1 MANYE
6 VDPSCLEK
14 YRPLGTRIDS
24 FEGKTY
30 VSLVA
35 FMFDKTRIV
44 GLPIPGHT
52 KFEEVNLR
60 FYVTP
65 EDDPS
70 VRAVT
75 FIREVVPRRAIAL
88 VANGL
93 FGERYDARPMSHAF
107 SGKEYRYRWG
117 RGLKDQFAASVSTSC
132 ELPPAGSL
140 EEFITEHYV
149 GFSGSKN
156 RTVQYR
162 VEHPQWAC
170 SAVDD
175 FDIAVQFGENYGPEF
190 AFLDECEPHNVLYT
204 PGSQVT
210 ASFPS
215 YLRYNPSGS

>member
-6 VDPSCLEK
+6 VDPSCLEN
-14 YRPLGTRIDS
+14 YRPSGTRIDS
-24 FEGKTY
+24 FEGKTF

-44 GLPIPGHT
+44 GLPVPGHT

-65 EDDPS
+65 ESDPS

-75 FIREVVPRRAIAL
+75 FIREVVPRKAIAM
-88 VANGL
+88 VANRL
-93 FGERYDARPMSHAF
+93 FGERYDTQPMSHVMGEENF
-107 SGKEYRYRWG
+107 CYRWG
-117 RGLKDQFAASVSTSC
+117 RGLENRFSASVSTSC
-132 ELPPAGSL
+132 ELPPADSL

-149 GFSGSKN
+149 GFSRGRG
-156 RTVQYR
+156 RTMQYR

-175 FDIAVQFGENYGPEF
+175 FDIAVRFGENYGSEF
-190 AFLDECEPHNVLYT
+190 AFLDHCEPYNVIFT

-215 YLRYNPSGS
+215 HHRMRSAN